1 MAEMAGVAQGR
12 RAAGGKSPRKP
23 ALRLA
28 PYPKF
33 ELCDGPLKYFLF
45 LRCIGGGGGRGSG
58 TMMGGGEVTGRGAG
72 SRTMTGA
79 GGGG

>member
-45 LRCIGGGGGRGSG
+45 LRCIGGGGGAGEWDHD
-58 TMMGGGEVTGRGAG
+58 GGGRGNG
-72 SRTMTGA
+72 EGCR
-79 GGGG
+79 